1 MQERSKFSFFMEQ
14 YGIAI
19 FSWNLMIH
27 ETRQCVIAKL
37 EVNKASKG
45 EIDRYRTSGK
55 ENMIM
60 DKFSSL
66 FKGHAIPHIIN
77 PAKGGRLSG
86 FKVVE
91 VRDDLVHNILHKLGM
106 ERLKNPDGS
115 VEDDLDK
122 MFAKCKEFVN
132 ILHEINGELTALRK
146 QTEQEYG
153 KAKSPRRQ

>member
-1 MQERSKFSFFMEQ
+1 MQERNKFSFFMEE

-37 EVNKASKG
+37 KMNKASDD
-45 EIDRYRTSGK
+45 EIDRYRNSGK
-55 ENMIM
+55 EKMIM

-66 FKGHAIPHIIN
+66 FKGHALPHIIN
-77 PAKGGRLSG
+77 PAKGGRKSD

-91 VRDDLVHNILHKLGM
+91 VRDDLVHNILFKLGM
-106 ERLKNPDGS
+106 EGLKNPDGS
-115 VEDDLDK
+115 AGDDLDK
-122 MFAKCKEFVN
+122 MIVKCKEFSN
-132 ILHEINGELTALRK
+132 ILYEINGELTALRK
-146 QTEQEYG
+146 QTEQEYE